1 MSTKATTAWGPAT
14 VVEEVVLPQRVGE
27 KRFASHVQLL
37 EGRKGELLVRF
48 AYSTGDRARRG
59 PVTLR
64 ARDLA
69 RLRAAAGEHPRLATA
84 LGFGQGGDA

>member
-1 MSTKATTAWGPAT
+1 MSTKATTAWGAAT

-37 EGRKGELLVRF
+37 EGPKGELLVRF
-48 AYSTGDRARRG
+48 AYATGGSARRG

-64 ARDLA
+64 TQDLA
-69 RLRAAAGEHPRLATA
+69 RLRAVAGKHPRLAAA
-84 LGFGQGGDA
+84 LGLEGGD